1 MKTLTIREFRANI
14 GHLNQLVEQ
23 TGEMII
29 TRHGKPILRVLPIQ
43 AKYERPDHN
52 ELRKKMPFLAT
63 PSSHYINEDR
73 DDR

>member
-23 TGEMII
+23 SGEMII
-29 TRHGKPILRVLPIQ
+29 TRHGEPILRLLPIH
-43 AKYERPDHN
+43 AKFERPDHN
-52 ELRKKMPFLAT
+52 ELRKKMAFLT
-63 PSSHYINEDR
+63 IPSSQYIKEDR